1 MRTSSASGTH
11 WNVEAQSASEIQM
24 RVHES
29 SAAQTLLYH
38 LLPGLFITSVFIAVA
53 AVTRGKG
60 WPASLALLVT
70 WLAMGIPL
78 ELGILLYQGR
88 RKNGRTSLASI
99 ILYREPLS
107 FREYAWLVPT
117 LLVWT
122 AVVSTLLVPLSDA
135 LHRTLFAW
143 WPDWLMLSTF
153 VPNIN
158 HYSRQVVWAVVI
170 FSFVLNIAIPFIEE
184 LYFRGF
190 LLPRMARWGWWAPLV
205 STVLFSLYHFWLP
218 WENPLRVIALL
229 PVVYAVQWKR
239 NVYLSIAVHSLLNT
253 IGSVGLLVLVLSR

>member
-1 MRTSSASGTH
+1 MRTSSASRTR
-11 WNVEAQSASEIQM
+11 WNIEAQSASEVQM
-24 RVHES
+24 RVRQS
-29 SAAQTLLYH
+29 SAAQTLLFH
-38 LLPGLFITSVFIAVA
+38 LLPGLFITSTFVAVA
-53 AVTRGKG
+53 SVTNGKG

-70 WLAMGIPL
+70 WLVIGIPL

-88 RKNGRTSLASI
+88 RLNGRVSLDSI
-99 ILYREPLS
+99 ILYRKPLS
-107 FREYAWLVPT
+107 FREYAWLVPA

-143 WPDWLMLSTF
+143 WPDWLVLSTF
-153 VPNIN
+153 VQNMKNYP
-158 HYSRQVVWAVVI
+158 HRVVWAVVVL
-170 FSFVLNIAIPFIEE
+170 SFVLNIATPAIEE

-190 LLPRMARWGWWAPLV
+190 LLPRMARLGWWAPLV
-205 STVLFSLYHFWLP
+205 SAVLFSLYHFWLP

-229 PVVYAVQWKR
+229 PVVYAVRWKR

-253 IGSVGLLVLVLSR
+253 IGSVGLLVFVLAH